1 MADVLEKEAGG
12 RPVAEGLVRELS
24 TESAVRVRP
33 IPSRGKSVTE
43 TGNRRGETLES
54 AESDGIQAP
63 VNILDGRD
71 IERHMAYRE

>member
-24 TESAVRVRP
+24 TASAVRVRP

-63 VNILDGRD
+63 ANILDGRD

>member
-1 MADVLEKEAGG
+1 MDVLEKEAGG
-12 RPVAEGLVRELS
+12 RPAAEGLVRELS
-24 TESAVRVRP
+24 IASAVRVPP
-33 IPSRGKSVTE
+33 IQSRGKSVTE

-63 VNILDGRD
+63 ANILDGRD

>member
-1 MADVLEKEAGG
+1 M
-12 RPVAEGLVRELS
+12 
-24 TESAVRVRP
+24 SAVRVRP

>member
-1 MADVLEKEAGG
+1 MDVLEKEVGWGPA
-12 RPVAEGLVRELS
+12 AEGLVRELS
-24 TESAVRVRP
+24 TASAVRVRP

-63 VNILDGRD
+63 ANILDGRD

>member
-1 MADVLEKEAGG
+1 MDVLEKEAGG

-24 TESAVRVRP
+24 TVSAVRVRP

-63 VNILDGRD
+63 ANILDGRD